1 MTDLQ
6 ERGERLKKIAK
17 HYRMKQNALAE
28 LLTVSPGYVSKMMK
42 GKENI
47 THSIYDKLSNIFP
60 LLNINWLLK
69 GEGPMLLPSY
79 GSNDVM
85 SAVREPDAEKE
96 SDVFSDLRRVLEY
109 YKERI
114 DNLEKRV
121 SQLEGRIK

>member
-1 MTDLQ
+1 MTDLTEQ
-6 ERGERLKKIAK
+6 GHRLEELLKFYK
-17 HYRMKQNALAE
+17 MKQITLSQR
-28 LLTVSPGYVSKMMK
+28 LRISRGYVSNLVS
-42 GKENI
+42 GKTAI
-47 THSIYDKLSNIFP
+47 TRNVYDGLQKCFP
-60 LLNINWLLK
+60 LLNMNWLMR
-69 GEGPMLLPSY
+69 GEGEMLLRSY

-85 SAVREPDAEKE
+85 SAVREPDGPKE